1 MIRKDWVELPP
12 DSEGYKDGVDY
23 FLDIPYTKG
32 IVEGIEILCPC
43 AICCNDSWEER
54 DVVYD
59 HLCSK
64 GFVKG
69 YIEWIYHGEDKNL
82 MDLDSSSDDET
93 SSDSSSYDDID
104 GLLFETF
111 KHVAEEGGVHEGL
124 NEDAKKF
131 NKLVDDAN
139 QELYPGCE

>member
-1 MIRKDWVELPP
+1 MIRKDWIELPP

-23 FLDIPYTKG
+23 FLDIAYTKG

-69 YIEWIYHGEDKNL
+69 YLEWIYHGEDKIL
-82 MDLDSSSDDET
+82 MDLDSSSDD
-93 SSDSSSYDDID
+93 
-104 GLLFETF
+104 
-111 KHVAEEGGVHEGL
+111 KHHLIHHLMIRHHMTILTAYCL
-124 NEDAKKF
+124 RRLKMSPKKVEYM
-131 NKLVDDAN
+131 K
-139 QELYPGCE
+139 G